1 MLISEGRVRAAL
13 AALTMIAVTGAGPV
27 GAQQNSQPNGQQHGR
42 QQPAFKSAEAAYD
55 QGMGAWRGGFV
66 EQAIPALKF
75 AADGNVFFAQ
85 FYLARIYADNGT
97 PYTNHPAAFELYNK
111 IARDY
116 ANIDPDDDLR
126 APFVA
131 RAFTTLAG
139 YARHG
144 LAQIN
149 VAPDAARAVELLRH
163 ASQFFNDQEAQFE
176 LAKHHLRGEGTRQDT
191 PTGLHWLSTL
201 ATRGHAGAQAY
212 LADVYWRG
220 RYGVPRDQLRAF
232 ALISVAVENAPDSE
246 RIWIEDIHHLIFCG
260 ASSGVRTQAE
270 GVVADWRKRYGGTLS
285 SSQRSGLG
293 MPSPAAAERT
303 CRSGEVVAPVRAPTS
318 TVPAERQQA
327 PPRGMLDVGV
337 SAGALPR

>member
-1 MLISEGRVRAAL
+1 MVLFAMVAVGVGPAA
-13 AALTMIAVTGAGPV
+13 
-27 GAQQNSQPNGQQHGR
+27 AQETGR
-42 QQPAFKSAEAAYD
+42 QLQAFKSAEAAYD
-55 QGMGAWRGGFV
+55 HGMGAWRGGFV

-75 AADGNVFFAQ
+75 AADREIFFAQ

-97 PYTNHPAAFELYNK
+97 PYTNHTAAFELYNK
-111 IARDY
+111 IARNY
-116 ANIDPDDDLR
+116 ANIDPDDDPR

-139 YARHG
+139 YARDG
-144 LAQIN
+144 MAQIN
-149 VAPDAARAVELLRH
+149 VAPDPVRAVELLRH

-220 RYGVPRDQLRAF
+220 RYGVRRDQLRAF
-232 ALISVAVENAPDSE
+232 ALISVAMENAPDSE

-260 ASSGVRTQAE
+260 ASIGVRAQAE

-285 SSQRSGLG
+285 PSKRSALG
-293 MPSPAAAERT
+293 MPPPAAAERT
-303 CRSGEVVAPVRAPTS
+303 CRNGEVVAPVRAPTNA
-318 TVPAERQQA
+318 TPAERQ
-327 PPRGMLDVGV
+327 PGPLRGMLDVGV
-337 SAGALPR
+337 TSKAPPR